1 METNPSQTISVEDAQ
16 TQINA
21 LPLPASTVGDIAW
34 HENHRFV
41 YTETGWVSQPE
52 QA

>member
-1 METNPSQTISVEDAQ
+1 MEANEIQITAVEDAQ
-16 TQINA
+16 VQINA
-21 LPLPASTVGDIAW
+21 LPLPACTVGDIAW
-34 HENHRFV
+34 HEGHRFV